1 MIHLHLTTSQNAYD
15 VVGDIID
22 KEAEKV
28 FGNYNPCAFIVKLG
42 YKYDSESENERVIEN
57 EYYYNNGIDCY
68 WENDWHEGQTD
79 IIIYGFTA
87 MEEVDVKHEITGET
101 E

>member
-1 MIHLHLTTSQNAYD
+1 MIHLYLTTNQNAYD
-15 VVGDIID
+15 VVGGIID

-42 YKYDSESENERVIEN
+42 FKYGGESENERVIEN
-57 EYYYNNGIDCY
+57 EYYYNNGLDCY

-87 MEEVDVKHEITGET
+87 MEEVDVKHEIEGET

>member
-1 MIHLHLTTSQNAYD
+1 MIHLHLTTKQDAYD
-15 VVGDIID
+15 IVGNIID

-42 YKYDSESENERVIEN
+42 YKYGSESESERIIEN
-57 EYYYNNGIDCY
+57 EYYYNNELNRY

-79 IIIYGFTA
+79 IIVYGFTT
-87 MEEVDVKHEITGET
+87 MEEVDVKHEVTGET

>member
-1 MIHLHLTTSQNAYD
+1 MIHLHLTKNENAYD

-22 KEAEKV
+22 EEARKI

-42 YKYDSESENERVIEN
+42 YKYDWESEQERDIEN
-57 EYYYNNGIDCY
+57 EYYYNNNFDCY
-68 WENDWHEGQTD
+68 WENDWCEGQTD
-79 IIIYGFTA
+79 IIIYGFAT
-87 MEEVDVKHEITGET
+87 MDEVDVKHEIVGDT